1 MPCER
6 HKAML
11 RKYAERM
18 KTAEEVNCAIDQNR
32 KVYDTNDETAK

>member
-18 KTAEEVNCAIDQNR
+18 KTAEEVNCTIDQNR
-32 KVYDTNDETAK
+32 KVYDTNDATEK